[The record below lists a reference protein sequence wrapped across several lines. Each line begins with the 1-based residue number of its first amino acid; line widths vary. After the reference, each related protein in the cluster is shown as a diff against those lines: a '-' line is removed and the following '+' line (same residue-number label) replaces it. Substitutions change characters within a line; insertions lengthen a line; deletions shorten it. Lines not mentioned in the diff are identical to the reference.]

1 MTSNTLPTH
10 QEACQFDNC
19 LAPATVATF
28 VRFNNPLGEP
38 PAAEPPQR
46 LVLFTGSIHSCWVH
60 SLEIRTEPYITVLAR
75 EFLQPTTA

>member
-1 MTSNTLPTH
+1 MTSNTLPPH

-28 VRFNNPLGEP
+28 VRFYDNEP
-38 PAAEPPQR
+38 HCP
-46 LVLFTGSIHSCWVH
+46 LFTGSIHSCWVH